1 MSTQAYASEEDTN
14 IIHSLVSNWQ
24 SKQLS
29 EHLYVEGN
37 NDPKALSEK
46 KEIVK

>member
-14 IIHSLVSNWQ
+14 SLVSNWQ

-29 EHLYVEGN
+29 EHLYVEDN

-46 KEIVK
+46 KK